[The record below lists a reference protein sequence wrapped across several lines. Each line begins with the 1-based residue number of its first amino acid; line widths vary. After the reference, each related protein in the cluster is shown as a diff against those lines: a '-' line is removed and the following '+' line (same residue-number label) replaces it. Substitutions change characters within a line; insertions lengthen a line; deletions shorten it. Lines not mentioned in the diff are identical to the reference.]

1 MMANLVPNDRNFMT
15 DDFFGRAF
23 RDFWQDT
30 SFNVDVQ
37 EMANEYTVKADLPGF
52 NKEDLQLDYDKNIL
66 TIIAKFNTNSEDRS
80 GNYIRRERAMSTQ
93 QRQFMLKNINEDDI
107 QATYKDGV
115 LTIHLPKSEKADQ
128 ANKRIE
134 IQ

>member
-93 QRQFMLKNINEDDI
+93 QRQFMLKK
-107 QATYKDGV
+107 Y
-115 LTIHLPKSEKADQ
+115 
-128 ANKRIE
+128 
-134 IQ
+134 

>member
-1 MMANLVPNDRNFMT
+1 MANIVPNDRNFIT

-66 TIIAKFNTNSEDRS
+66 TIIAKFNTNREDRS

>member
-1 MMANLVPNDRNFMT
+1 MANIVPNDRNFIT

-52 NKEDLQLDYDKNIL
+52 NREDLQLDYDKNIL

>member
-52 NKEDLQLDYDKNIL
+52 NREDLQLDYDKNIL

>member
-1 MMANLVPNDRNFMT
+1 MANLVPNDRNFMT

>member
-1 MMANLVPNDRNFMT
+1 MANIVPNDRNFIT